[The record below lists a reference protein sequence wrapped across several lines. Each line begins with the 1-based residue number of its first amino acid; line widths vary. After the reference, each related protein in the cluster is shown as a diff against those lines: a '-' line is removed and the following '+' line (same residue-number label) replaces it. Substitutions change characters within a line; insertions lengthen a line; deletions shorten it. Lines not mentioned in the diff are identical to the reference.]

1 MPATKACRKIN
12 KLNDHILC
20 KTTKMKFPFFIS
32 KNQAENKKIFPYFM
46 WIRFKGESLRKN

>member
-32 KNQAENKKIFPYFM
+32 KNQAENKKNLSIFYVDTF
-46 WIRFKGESLRKN
+46 